1 MIKFDQY
8 QITTLGEP
16 FKLHRRHQKYWEIKY
31 ERTHSSHC
39 YPLNP
44 LLLESSGTV
53 LIRCGRLL
61 PNHVEDESTVITCR
75 KKFETLS
82 NFPL

>member
-16 FKLHRRHQKYWEIKY
+16 FKLHRRHQKYWEIRY
-31 ERTHSSHC
+31 ERTNPSLPFLT
-39 YPLNP
+39 PLP
-44 LLLESSGTV
+44 LESSGTV

-61 PNHVEDESTVITCR
+61 PNHQEDDSTIITCR
-75 KKFETLS
+75 KKFDTLS
-82 NFPL
+82 NLPF